1 MTDNHNF
8 DIEFDDF
15 VLPPNTP
22 QDDPTEPVLP
32 DSTSAADSDEPIEG
46 LKDYF
51 DILKTQGVIRTPDDF
66 EFDGTTAKFEEAI
79 THTKEDLYNEIAEE
93 LFEKLPDD
101 FKPLLDYA
109 LKGGTSLQ
117 TFLSAHAPLEVSEK
131 DLSTEEGQRK
141 ILFSYY
147 KETSN
152 YSDDKI
158 KRIVARLDDPD
169 ELEEEAKATLEEL
182 AEIKEEKR
190 TKLAEAA
197 ATEAAN
203 RQKQAEQKVNDIKKT
218 IDTAEWLDDARR
230 NKVKS
235 FFLNQLKVEGKVTT
249 GFAHTINQILS
260 SPEHAAQLADIILE
274 YDPKKGISL
283 ERFEK
288 RINTKKTQSMKT
300 LLQQTIDARTGGTG
314 KVTKPKQDFDWEQH
328 FYNS

>member
-1 MTDNHNF
+1 MNTDPNF
-8 DIEFDDF
+8 DIDFDEFTPSFPDT
-15 VLPPNTP
+15 PPEP
-22 QDDPTEPVLP
+22 ISPDPTE
-32 DSTSAADSDEPIEG
+32 EPAEETEEPMEG

-51 DILKTQGVIRTPDDF
+51 EILKTQGVIRTPEDF
-66 EFDGTTAKFEEAI
+66 EFDGTPAKFEEAI

-93 LFEKLPDD
+93 LFERLPDD

-117 TFLSAHAPLEVSEK
+117 TFLSAHAPVEVTEK
-131 DLSTEEGQRK
+131 DLTTEEGQRK
-141 ILFSYY
+141 ILFTYY

-158 KRIVARLDDPD
+158 KRIIARLDDPD
-169 ELEEEAKATLEEL
+169 ELEEEAKTTLVEL

-190 TKLAEAA
+190 ALLAKTAAEEAA
-197 ATEAAN
+197 EKQ
-203 RQKQAEQKVNDIKKT
+203 RQAEQKINAIKKS
-218 IDTAEWLDDARR
+218 IDDADYLDDTRR

-235 FFLNQLKVEGKVTT
+235 FFLNQLKIDGKPTT

-260 SPEHAAQLADIILE
+260 SPQHAAQLADIIME

-283 ERFEK
+283 DRFEK
-288 RINTKKTQSMKT
+288 RVNTKKTQSMKA
-300 LLQQTIDARTGGTG
+300 LLQQTIDARKGGDG
-314 KVTKPKQDFDWEQH
+314 KIVKSKQDFDWEQH